1 MDKVYERC
9 CGIDVRKKVVVACL
23 KTGRKKEVFEY
34 GTNARE
40 LLNLTDWLLESE
52 LNTTSK

>member
-9 CGIDVRKKVVVACL
+9 CCIDVHKNVVVACL

-52 LNTTSK
+52 LNTTPK

>member
-9 CGIDVRKKVVVACL
+9 CGIDVHKKVVLACL
-23 KTGRKKEVFEY
+23 KTGRKKEVCEY
-34 GTNARE
+34 GTTARE

-52 LNTTSK
+52 LNITSK

>member
-9 CGIDVRKKVVVACL
+9 CGIDVHKKLVVAYL
-23 KTGRKKEVFEY
+23 KTGRKKEVCEY
-34 GTNARE
+34 GTTARE

-52 LNTTSK
+52 LNTTPK

>member
-9 CGIDVRKKVVVACL
+9 CGIDVHKKVVVACL
-23 KTGRKKEVFEY
+23 KTGRKTEVCEY
-34 GTNARE
+34 ETTARE

-52 LNTTSK
+52 LNTTPK

>member
-9 CGIDVRKKVVVACL
+9 CGIDVHKKVAVACL
-23 KTGRKKEVFEY
+23 KTGRKKEVREY
-34 GTNARE
+34 GTTARE

-52 LNTTSK
+52 LNTTPK